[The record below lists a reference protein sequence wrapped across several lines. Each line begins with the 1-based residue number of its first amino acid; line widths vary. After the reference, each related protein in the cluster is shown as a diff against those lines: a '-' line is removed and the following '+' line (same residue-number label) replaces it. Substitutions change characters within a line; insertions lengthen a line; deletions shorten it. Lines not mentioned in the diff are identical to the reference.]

1 MPYSQSLFERLR
13 DIMPHAPYKRM
24 FGGVCFFVRG
34 HIAVGVFGDG
44 MLVRVAPHRHAELLA
59 EPGITPLASLPNRMR
74 GFVVIDESL
83 LDDDDAIEVWL
94 DQALAFNRELPG
106 R

>member
-1 MPYSQSLFERLR
+1 MAYSVQLFERLR
-13 DIMPHAPYKRM
+13 DIIPRTPYKRM

-44 MLVRVAPHRHAELLA
+44 MLVRLAPQQHAELIGQS
-59 EPGITPLASLPNRMR
+59 GITPLASQPNRMR

-83 LDDDDAIEVWL
+83 LDDDESIHEWL
-94 DQALAFNRELPG
+94 DQALAFNRELEG
-106 R
+106 K

>member
-1 MPYSQSLFERLR
+1 MAYSVQLFERLR
-13 DIMPHAPYKRM
+13 DIIPRIPYKRM

-44 MLVRVAPHRHAELLA
+44 MMVRLAPHRHADLIGQS
-59 EPGITPLASLPNRMR
+59 GITPLASLPNRMR

-83 LDDDDAIEVWL
+83 LDDDETLQQWL
-94 DQALAFNRELPG
+94 DQAFAFNRELEG

>member
-1 MPYSQSLFERLR
+1 MPYSFTLFERLR
-13 DIMPHAPYKRM
+13 DHLPHAPYKRM

-44 MLVRVAPHRHAELLA
+44 MMVRLAPHRHADLIGQS
-59 EPGITPLASLPNRMR
+59 GITPLASLPNRMR

-83 LDDDDAIEVWL
+83 LDDDETLQQWL
-94 DQALAFNRELPG
+94 DQAFAFNRELEG

>member
-1 MPYSQSLFERLR
+1 MPYSQSLFERLC
-13 DIMPHAPYKRM
+13 DIMPHAPYKRI

-44 MLVRVAPHRHAELLA
+44 MLVRVAPQRHAELIGQS
-59 EPGITPLASLPNRMR
+59 GITPLASQPNRMR
-74 GFVVIDESL
+74 GFVVIDASL
-83 LDDDDAIEVWL
+83 LDDDDAIHEWL
-94 DQALAFNRELPG
+94 DQALAFNRELPD